1 MSQPFFSHVGNITFQ
16 NVDIQDSGD
25 YECHASKIILD
36 EHEAEASVS
45 DILKEEMVVLKAMPP
60 FQNDSFN
67 MKNGTKLN
75 PSQGQEEK
83 VTLG

>member
-1 MSQPFFSHVGNITFQ
+1 
-16 NVDIQDSGD
+16 
-25 YECHASKIILD
+25 
-36 EHEAEASVS
+36 
-45 DILKEEMVVLKAMPP
+45 LKEELVVLKAMPP

-67 MKNGTKLN
+67 MKNGTKMN